1 MGQKLAWQGEKSTY
15 LENFRRNMHIVD
27 NFAKKLLSLGGRGA
41 RCHYLFEKNIKF
53 QHSDRR
59 NFLILS
65 DGTETT

>member
-1 MGQKLAWQGEKSTY
+1 
-15 LENFRRNMHIVD
+15 MHIVD
-27 NFAKKLLSLGGRGA
+27 NFAKKTTFLGGGGRQA
-41 RCHYLFEKNIKF
+41 RCRYLFEKNIEF

>member
-1 MGQKLAWQGEKSTY
+1 
-15 LENFRRNMHIVD
+15 MHIVD
-27 NFAKKLLSLGGRGA
+27 NFAKKLLFGGDREQDA
-41 RCHYLFEKNIKF
+41 ATCLKKIEF